1 MAGLVV
7 VSELPPARS
16 EAAASGASL
25 LRIFRRA
32 GFRGVRADWPP
43 SEATEA
49 SLAAGDLPVFHVTN
63 DLEGREIYELALTHP
78 GLVVLDDLAL
88 DRLVRGLS
96 HGRDPLGAESER
108 EAHAAADRVTEPG
121 LPEPLAVPWCARLV
135 RRARGVV
142 VHSSFAARYL
152 EMLGCRTPVFVAPH
166 PIALPLRR
174 HRASAR
180 RARRIRREIGRKTI
194 VGAVGAVEVDEQL
207 ATLVDAAGRLAAQVV
222 VIGRTVPGDVQ
233 DAAFRSAPG
242 WVTVVDNLAP
252 ADLATWIRACDVVV
266 DFGKPSTAEPGVP
279 LLRALQSGVPAV
291 VRPVGAVLELPDDAA
306 LRLPREEPSTS
317 DLTAALMEVLDRSRA
332 ALATAGRAAIDG
344 MAAEAVAAYAEAA
357 RATVALLD
365 DPARWGLA
373 RWAQSLIEAGADDE
387 GLAAGYGSMYAAALA
402 ELTSA
407 ETERLRSPG
416 ASG

>member
-16 EAAASGASL
+16 EAAASGAAL
-25 LRIFRRA
+25 LRILRRS
-32 GFRGVRADWPP
+32 GFRVRADWPP

-63 DLEGREIYELALTHP
+63 DLEGREIYELALSYP

-108 EAHAAADRVTEPG
+108 EARAMADRVTAPE

-135 RRARGVV
+135 RRARGVI
-142 VHSSFAARYL
+142 VHSRFAARYL

-166 PIALPLRR
+166 PIVVPLRR

-194 VGAVGAVEVDEQL
+194 VGAIGAVEVGERL
-207 ATLVDAAGRLAAQVV
+207 TALVDAAGRLAAQVV
-222 VIGRTVPGDVQ
+222 VIGRVVPGDIQ
-233 DAAFRSAPG
+233 EAALRSAPG
-242 WVTVVDNLAP
+242 WLTLVDNLAP

-266 DFGKPSTAEPGVP
+266 DFGKPSTAEPSVP

-291 VRPVGAVLELPDDAA
+291 VRPVGGALELPDDAA
-306 LRLPREEPSTS
+306 LRLPGHEPSTS
-317 DLTAALMEVLDRSRA
+317 ELTSALTEVLDRGR
-332 ALATAGRAAIDG
+332 TAFSAGGRTAIDR
-344 MAAEAVAAYAEAA
+344 MAGQAVPAYGEAA
-357 RATVALLD
+357 HGTVALLH

-373 RWAQSLIEAGADDE
+373 RWARSLVEAGAGDE
-387 GLAAGYGSMYAAALA
+387 GVAAGFGTGYAAAMA
-402 ELTSA
+402 ELA
-407 ETERLRSPG
+407 PPELDRVRSPG